1 MCALIILFSGK
12 SSNAYELIQHHNDF
26 HAQQQRLPEEEKKI
40 LGWLSYHLITQNESA
55 TECCCFCRLWEHLS
69 SHLHLYVQAKEQSQE
84 TKNDESP
91 KEVSGRQ
98 KSSDVLPRSN
108 GQTHSEHT
116 IESNT
121 ATRRRNKRE
130 WKGIGQ
136 EGSENFPLRSVL
148 TDILHGEEKRSQK
161 SSEIRHP
168 PSRQQNGR
176 KRERDDEPQQ
186 TKV

>member
-1 MCALIILFSGK
+1 LWV
-12 SSNAYELIQHHNDF
+12 SNPLEVIFYAG
-26 HAQQQRLPEEEKKI
+26 LPKPNATKIARGEKKN

-55 TECCCFCRLWEHLS
+55 TEFCCFCRLWEHLS

-98 KSSDVLPRSN
+98 KSSDVLPRNN

-116 IESNT
+116 IESST
-121 ATRRRNKRE
+121 ATSRRNKRE
-130 WKGIGQ
+130 WKGIGR

-168 PSRQQNGR
+168 PSKQQNGR

-186 TKV
+186 TKVRCILIT

>member
-1 MCALIILFSGK
+1 MVLLKNGRSKKTAR
-12 SSNAYELIQHHNDF
+12 AELNVF
-26 HAQQQRLPEEEKKI
+26 
-40 LGWLSYHLITQNESA
+40 LGDDTDAFVSW
-55 TECCCFCRLWEHLS
+55 LWEHLS
-69 SHLHLYVQAKEQSQE
+69 SHLHLYVQAKELSQE

-98 KSSDVLPRSN
+98 KSSDVLPRNN

-116 IESNT
+116 IESST

-130 WKGIGQ
+130 WKGIGR

-168 PSRQQNGR
+168 PSKQQNGR

-186 TKV
+186 TKVRCILIT